1 MLNADDILLS
11 RVEFDDFST
20 KIFEGALRGV
30 EVKDRRNPR
39 ELTFLVSKNTYDL
52 YVGALASRMGD
63 KADSFLLS
71 MVGAVTYAGASV
83 VFDEEIPDG
92 MVEVYGPQNKG
103 LFA

>member
-20 KIFEGALRGV
+20 KVFEGALRGV

-39 ELTFLVSKNTYDL
+39 DLTFVVSKNTYDL
-52 YVGALASRMGD
+52 YVGALAGRMGD

-71 MVGAVTYAGASV
+71 MVGAVTYGGANVESN
-83 VFDEEIPDG
+83 EEIPDG